1 MRKLSA
7 RTKTVTG
14 LAKKEIL
21 AVQGAF
27 AERRAKLESLGAGWV
42 ETRKKEDSRLR
53 YHDKSRNLVADSCFC
68 LGTPKIL
75 PL

>member
-21 AVQGAF
+21 AVQGGICGTPGKTGEPGRRMGGDKE
-27 AERRAKLESLGAGWV
+27 ERR
-42 ETRKKEDSRLR
+42 
-53 YHDKSRNLVADSCFC
+53 
-68 LGTPKIL
+68 
-75 PL
+75 